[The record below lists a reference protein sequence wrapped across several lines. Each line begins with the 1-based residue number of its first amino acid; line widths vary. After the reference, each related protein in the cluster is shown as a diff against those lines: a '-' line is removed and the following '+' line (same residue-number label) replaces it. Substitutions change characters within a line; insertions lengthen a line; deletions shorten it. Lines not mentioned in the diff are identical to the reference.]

1 MYPTVI
7 EPRASPARG
16 ERTLR
21 YLRLQSRIDQK
32 KLATDPTAEEIVPSH
47 GSENKNAG
55 SRKRAGIHS
64 SDLILTLASEL
75 DQEPP
80 PAL

>member
-1 MYPTVI
+1 M
-7 EPRASPARG
+7 
-16 ERTLR
+16 
-21 YLRLQSRIDQK
+21 
-32 KLATDPTAEEIVPSH
+32 DPTAEEIVPSH